1 MDLLK
6 VVDIGEAEQVLFH
19 CLKDFTPKTKKIQAT
34 DALGTI
40 VARDI
45 TAEENIPSFRRSTV
59 DGYAVVASDVAAAG
73 DSVPVVLDVLGSVE
87 MGQEAGFTVLPGK
100 CVYVPTG
107 GAVPEGADAMVMIEY
122 TDKIGASKISVSQ
135 SVALGANVIKVGE
148 DVACGTLIIA
158 KGTPVRPQTIGTLC
172 ATGHNRIE
180 VYMPLK
186 IAVISTGDEL
196 ISVDETPKAGQ
207 MRDVN
212 TAAISAQAQKDGFQ
226 VVFSAAI
233 PDDKERILQTVVEL
247 KDKADIICISG
258 GSSKGE
264 KDYTAEIINIA
275 GDPGTII
282 HGVAVKPGKPTI
294 IGYDKPSR
302 TIMAGLPGHPV
313 SAFIIFQLLFSS
325 LGRKYTGAP
334 LPRPY
339 YAQISRNLAGSP
351 GRTTCVPVR
360 LAHTEEGYTA
370 EPVFG
375 KSGLISVLD
384 KADGYVIIEK
394 NKEGLLAGEHVA
406 VHLI

>member
-6 VVDIGEAEQVLFH
+6 VVDIREAEEILFD
-19 CLKDFTPKTKKIQAT
+19 CLKDFSPKSEDIQIT

-45 TAEENIPSFRRSTV
+45 VAEEDIPSFPRSAV
-59 DGYAVVASDVAAAG
+59 DGYAVVAADVAAAG
-73 DSVPVVLDVLGSVE
+73 DSVPVILDVLGSVD
-87 MGQEAGFTVLPGK
+87 MGEEAGFTVSPGK

-122 TDKIGASKISVSQ
+122 TDKIGGRKIAVSQ
-135 SVALGANVIKVGE
+135 AVAAGTNMIKVGE
-148 DVACGTLIIA
+148 DITCGTLIIQR
-158 KGTPVRPQTIGTLC
+158 GMQVRPQTIGTLC
-172 ATGHNRIE
+172 AAGHEKIE
-180 VYMPLK
+180 VYVPLK

-196 ISVDETPKAGQ
+196 VPVGAIPRGGQ

-226 VVFSAAI
+226 VVFRGVI
-233 PDDKERILQTVVEL
+233 PDDKEGILQTVLEL

-264 KDYTAEIINIA
+264 KDYTAEIINIV
-275 GDPGTII
+275 GDPRTIV

-294 IGYDKPSR
+294 IGYDKPSK

-313 SAFIIFQLLFSS
+313 SAFIIFQLLFGS
-325 LGRKYTGAP
+325 LGRKYTGSP
-334 LPRPY
+334 LPKPY

-360 LAHTEEGYTA
+360 LVRAKEGYLA
-370 EPVFG
+370 DPVLG
-375 KSGLISVLD
+375 KSGLISILD
-384 KADGYVIIEK
+384 KADGYVVIHK
-394 NKEGLLAGEHVA
+394 NKEGLLAGETVA
-406 VHLI
+406 VHMI